1 MVKYNDRGNL
11 AHELEMPYE
20 ETVQEHSEKE
30 NEAVREEEKKKAKVR
45 PQPAMSVKAKVAWGI
60 LLIIAI
66 TLMGSLIYGKV
77 EISRLYNEKSGL
89 EKQLTQLQNENV
101 SMQSEIAERMNMTKV
116 EEYAR
121 NDLGLQ
127 KLDKS
132 QIEYIE
138 VDTPSVAEVKKDKE
152 EDIFVR
158 IRHKIEQLTEYIGL

>member
-11 AHELEMPYE
+11 AHKLDMPYDE
-20 ETVQEHSEKE
+20 PVQEHADKE
-30 NEAVREEEKKKAKVR
+30 DEEVRSRTGRKTKVR
-45 PQPAMSVKAKVAWGI
+45 TQPAMSIKSRVAWGI
-60 LLIIAI
+60 LLSIAI
-66 TLMGSLIYGKV
+66 SLMGSLIYGKV

-89 EKQLTQLQNENV
+89 EKQLTRLQNENV

-138 VDTPSVAEVKKDKE
+138 VDSPSVAEVKSDSE
-152 EDIFVR
+152 EGVFVR
-158 IRHKIEQLTEYIGL
+158 IKHWLNSFGEYIGL

>member
-1 MVKYNDRGNL
+1 MTKYNDRGNL
-11 AHELEMPYE
+11 AHELELPYE
-20 ETVQEHSEKE
+20 ETRHEHETAEDESSRTGERRNK
-30 NEAVREEEKKKAKVR
+30 VSKA
-45 PQPAMSVKAKVAWGI
+45 PAMSLKAKTAWGI
-60 LLIIAI
+60 LIII
-66 TLMGSLIYGKV
+66 TTVIMGSLIYGKV
-77 EISRLYNEKSGL
+77 EVSRLYSERAGL
-89 EKQLTQLQNENV
+89 ERELSVLQNENI

-138 VDTPSVAEVKKDKE
+138 IETPSVAEVKGDRE

-158 IRHKIEQLTEYIGL
+158 IKHWFRNASEYIGS

>member
-20 ETVQEHSEKE
+20 EPVQEHEEKE
-30 NEAVREEEKKKAKVR
+30 NEAVREEERRKNKVKAA
-45 PQPAMSVKAKVAWGI
+45 PAMSLPAKLAWAV
-60 LLIIAI
+60 LLSIAV

-77 EISRLYNEKSGL
+77 EISRLYNERAGL
-89 EKQLTQLQNENV
+89 EKELALIQNENV

-121 NDLGLQ
+121 DNLGLQ

-138 VDTPSVAEVKKDKE
+138 VETPSVAEVKNDKD
-152 EDIFVR
+152 EDAFVR
-158 IRHKIEQLTEYIGL
+158 IKQWFNSLAEYIGL

>member
-1 MVKYNDRGNL
+1 MVKYNDNGNL

-20 ETVQEHSEKE
+20 EPVQEHEEKE
-30 NEAVREEEKKKAKVR
+30 DEGAREEAKKAKAR
-45 PQPAMSVKAKVAWGI
+45 PEPSMGAAAKVAWGI
-60 LLIIAI
+60 LLVIAL

-77 EISRLYNEKSGL
+77 EISRLYSERAGL
-89 EKQLTQLQNENV
+89 EKQLGTLQNENI

-121 NDLGLQ
+121 DDLGLQ

-138 VDTPSVAEVKKDKE
+138 VQTPSVAEVKEEGE
-152 EDIFVR
+152 EDVFVR
-158 IRHKIEQLTEYIGL
+158 IKHWFNSVTEYIGL